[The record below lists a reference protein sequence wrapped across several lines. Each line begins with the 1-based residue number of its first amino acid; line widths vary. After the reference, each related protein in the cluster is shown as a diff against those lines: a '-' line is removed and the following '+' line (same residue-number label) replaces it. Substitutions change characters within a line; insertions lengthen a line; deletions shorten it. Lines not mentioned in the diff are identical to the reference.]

1 MAVHYRTQGFI
12 FRKNDFVE
20 ADRIFTIFTKD
31 FGKLEI
37 LGKAIRKIKSKLRGG
52 MRLFSLANIEFIQG
66 KTYKTL
72 TDASLIEDFPDL
84 RKNLKRLKITY
95 EISEILDDLIRGQE
109 KDEKIWNLL
118 RETFQRLNNLSL
130 SVKECWLIYY
140 YFLWN
145 FLSVSGYRPELNF
158 CSICQKKLIPE
169 NLYFNLKEGGVICFD
184 CFKKTKSGKKI
195 EPDVIKI
202 LRLIL
207 KKEMSLLKRLK
218 IKTAYQEAI
227 KEISGEYLSFV
238 KGEGYLRR

>member
-1 MAVHYRTQGFI
+1 MAIHYRTEGFVL
-12 FRKNDFVE
+12 RKNDFWE

-37 LGKAIRKIKSKLRGG
+37 LGRAIRKIKSKLRGG
-52 MRLFSLANIEFIQG
+52 TRLFSLANIEFIQG
-66 KTYKTL
+66 KTYRTL
-72 TDASLIEDFPDL
+72 TDASLIEDFQNL
-84 RKNLKRLKITY
+84 RKDLKRLRIVY
-95 EISEILDDLIRGQE
+95 EISEILNDLIRGQE

-118 RETFQRLNNLSL
+118 RETFQRLSKPSL

-145 FLSVSGYRPELNF
+145 FLSILGYRPELNL
-158 CSICQKKLIPE
+158 CVICQKKLIPK
-169 NLYFNLKEGGVICFD
+169 NLYFSPKDGGVTCFD
-184 CFKKTKSGKKI
+184 CFKKAKSGKKI

-207 KKEMSLLKRLK
+207 KKEVSLLKRLK
-218 IKTAYQEAI
+218 IKRVYQEAI

-238 KGEGYLRR
+238 RGGKS